1 MFVLLIICNEEE
13 LSWVITFPE
22 VNMEDEDNKKTFIL
36 KILRKAVYFVIEI
49 D

>member
-1 MFVLLIICNEEE
+1 MSNNI
-13 LSWVITFPE
+13 PE
-22 VNMEDEDNKKTFIL
+22 MNMGDEDNKKTFIF